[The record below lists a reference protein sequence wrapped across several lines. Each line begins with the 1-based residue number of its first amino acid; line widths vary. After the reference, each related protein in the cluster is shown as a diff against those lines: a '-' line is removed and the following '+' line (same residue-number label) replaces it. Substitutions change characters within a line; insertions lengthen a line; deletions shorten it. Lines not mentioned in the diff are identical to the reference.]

1 MEKAGRISFLLRFSN
16 LWKRVVVVDVICAL
30 VILLFVY
37 AAVTK
42 LLDYQKFRVQ
52 IGQSPLL
59 TAFAGWVA
67 WLVPAVELIIS
78 ALLVTLRFRL
88 LALYASFGLM
98 VMFTA
103 YIIAITQFSD
113 YIPCS
118 CGGVLE
124 KLNWTEHLVFNLA
137 FVVLTLLAIVLHVT
151 KDLPPTE
158 PKPEQYSI
166 AMEQGKA
173 ENL

>member
-1 MEKAGRISFLLRFSN
+1 MEKAGRLGFQLRMSN
-16 LWKRVVVVDVICAL
+16 LWKRDVIVDVICAL
-30 VILLFVY
+30 VISLFVY
-37 AAVTK
+37 AAITK

-67 WLVPAVELIIS
+67 WMVPAVELIIS
-78 ALLVTLRFRL
+78 ALLITIRFRL
-88 LALYASFGLM
+88 IALYASFGLM

-124 KLNWTEHLVFNLA
+124 KLNWTQHLIFNLV

-151 KDLPPTE
+151 KDLSSSEKT
-158 PKPEQYSI
+158 
-166 AMEQGKA
+166 
-173 ENL
+173 